1 MRLPRLVKSSAILV
15 GIPVAVVGFREHDLV
30 IRNSQLS
37 DRSPREVLGTPLAT
51 DATRWYRL
59 ARPVIFFL
67 TPDPEIAHKAVVI
80 AGRFIG
86 AVSLWSDRIHRG
98 LRCLGYRYASIF
110 TGPSVLR
117 RPPAGAETW
126 TRLSQTVNGLHYA
139 VPFGISAGFDKNAH
153 LVDFFSNCRLSLGLA
168 EMGSV
173 SYLPW
178 AGNAKPRLFRLP
190 EDQGIINRMGLNNE
204 GAVEVANRISESR
217 LVMKRN
223 CATKLGINI
232 TKTPDAT
239 IEGSEAVDDIFKT
252 FSFMRHID
260 NLSWITLNISCPNTA
275 EGKTFEDPQALGDL
289 LKKLRK
295 DLKKSDPQIWLKL
308 APLPATAGWEPRIAE
323 MLSVAKQNDVRT
335 LVIAN
340 TVPDR
345 LLDLKSDSLVL
356 AERGGLSGPP
366 IFTRSIPLINL
377 AFREGFI
384 VVGVGGVSS
393 AKDAYCLIRNG
404 ASLIQL
410 YTAMVYDGPGIFEDL
425 RNGLERLLVID
436 GLSNV
441 SQAIGKDVVF

>member
-37 DRSPREVLGTPLAT
+37 DRSPREVLGTPLAS

-59 ARPVIFFL
+59 ARPVIFYL
-67 TPDPEIAHKAVVI
+67 TPDPEMAHKAAVI
-80 AGRFIG
+80 AGRGAG
-86 AVSLWSDRIHRG
+86 AVWLWSDRFLRG
-98 LRCLGYRYASIF
+98 FRCLAYRFASMF

-117 RPPAGAETW
+117 RPIAATEPS
-126 TRLSQTVNGLHYA
+126 TRLSQTVNGVHFGI
-139 VPFGISAGFDKNAH
+139 PFGISAGFDKNAH
-153 LVDFFSNCRLSLGLA
+153 LVEFFSNSKLSLGLA

-190 EDQGIINRMGLNNE
+190 EDRGIINRMGLNNE
-204 GAVEVANRISESR
+204 GAVKVANRISESS
-217 LVMKRN
+217 LVRKRN

-239 IEGSEAVDDIFKT
+239 IEGSEAVDDFVKS

-289 LKKLRK
+289 LEGLRK
-295 DLKKSDPQIWLKL
+295 DLKESDPQIWLKL
-308 APLPATAGWEPRIAE
+308 APVPATAGWEPRIAE
-323 MLSVAKQNDVRT
+323 MLSVAKENDVKT

-345 LLDLKSDSLVL
+345 SLDLKSNPLVL

-366 IFTRSIPLINL
+366 ILTRSIPLINF
-377 AFREGFI
+377 AFREGFTVI
-384 VVGVGGVSS
+384 GVGGVSS
-393 AKDAYCLIRNG
+393 AKDAYSLIRNG

-410 YTAMVYDGPGIFEDL
+410 YTAIVYDGPGIFEDL